1 MFKSKH
7 YNVMIFA
14 APTWVIY
21 VLRGEEQMYASQF
34 INSETPNYQY
44 LSLRVYQ
51 LTETPGGGVAS
62 PCAKVEAL
70 YSVYSTV

>member
-1 MFKSKH
+1 
-7 YNVMIFA
+7 
-14 APTWVIY
+14 
-21 VLRGEEQMYASQF
+21 MYASQF

-51 LTETPGGGVAS
+51 LTETPGGGGVAS